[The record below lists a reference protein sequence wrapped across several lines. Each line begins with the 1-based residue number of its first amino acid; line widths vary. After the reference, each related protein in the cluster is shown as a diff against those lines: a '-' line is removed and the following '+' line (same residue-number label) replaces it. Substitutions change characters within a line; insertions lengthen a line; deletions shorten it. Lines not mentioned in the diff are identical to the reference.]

1 MMNTFATPNANEM
14 HAIKSAIANNISLFQ
29 SRASA
34 IEVNSLYQKSHLCKV
49 CAEFWADNIA
59 QVRFRLE
66 DRDGKPVDPKG
77 KDADPLAK
85 MLDSSKFKTMM
96 RETEITMRFF
106 GRSLSRRIQNEYAVP
121 YALSWINPLLFHE
134 DVSPMEGL
142 KGFYIYE
149 RPKQDGQRMYYDLD
163 EVVFFREFA
172 FDNIADG
179 VSSAEVV
186 ASAAMAGVEVSTTE
200 LAFFQNMAMPAAMIM
215 PADDT
220 MMGRNAKEVP
230 ALVRF
235 LKSRFQGASNAGKTL
250 VTAARWTLIQLQSP
264 WKDLDMGAQKDSIH
278 KDVAI
283 AFQLAVEFISL
294 QGNGDNLEE
303 LIQIWLDRQFRPR
316 TLRYADFLTDQLCTD
331 HPVYDGYKIIADIS
345 ELVRGDEMARFDI
358 ISKQAK
364 GSFMTIDEAQ
374 RRMNLP
380 VLEETK
386 NMIWIGDILVPL
398 KEAENF
404 WKTMITRQLLD
415 ENGNPVVPTPPQGQ
429 VEGPNTHANDGET
442 PSVQVDSA
450 GERIEKRLDGVKET
464 PKIEQP
470 RASMVDAEES
480 KASKSAFL
488 EDVIIGD
495 DVWKELNVMSR
506 KAAKSQVFIPNRT
519 TPDLWTYAQQM
530 AGQGK
535 GHDDILQAVKALY
548 IEQKE
553 QNHV

>member
-1 MMNTFATPNANEM
+1 MTINTFVTPTHEQM
-14 HAIKSAIANNISLFQ
+14 YSIKSALASNIALFQ
-29 SRASA
+29 SRASS

-77 KDADPLAK
+77 KDADPLAV
-85 MLDSSKFKTMM
+85 MLESSKFKTMM

-106 GRSLSRRIQNEYAVP
+106 GRSLSRRVQNVHGVP
-121 YALSWINPLLFHE
+121 YSLSWINPLLFTE
-134 DVSPMEGL
+134 DVSSEEGL

-149 RPKQDGQRMYYDLD
+149 RPKQQGRKTHYDLD

-179 VSSAEVV
+179 ISSAEVV
-186 ASAAMAGVEVSTTE
+186 ASSAMAGVEVSTTE
-200 LAFFQNMAMPAAMIM
+200 LAFFQNMAIPAALIM
-215 PADDT
+215 PAEDALI
-220 MMGRNAKEVP
+220 GRNAKEVP

-250 VTAARWTLIQLQSP
+250 VTAARWSVMQLQSP
-264 WKDLDMGAQKDSIH
+264 WKDLDMGAQKASIRE
-278 KDVAI
+278 DVAI
-283 AFQLAVEFISL
+283 AFNLAVEFISL
-294 QGNGDNLEE
+294 QGNGDGLEAM
-303 LIQIWLDRQFRPR
+303 IQIWLDRWFRPR
-316 TLRYADFLTDQLCTD
+316 TLRYADFLTEQLCTD
-331 HPVYDGYKIIADIS
+331 NPVYDGYKIVADIS

-386 NMIWIGDILVPL
+386 NMIWIGDILVPIV
-398 KEAENF
+398 EAQHF

-415 ENGNPVVPTPPQGQ
+415 ADGNPIVKEPQQQIGD
-429 VEGPNTHANDGET
+429 ENTHANDGET
-442 PSVQVDSA
+442 PSIKVDSA
-450 GERIEKRLDGVKET
+450 GERIDKRLDGAKET
-464 PKIEQP
+464 PKIERP
-470 RASMVDAEES
+470 RASMVDKEEN
-480 KASKSAFL
+480 KASKSAYI
-488 EDVIIGD
+488 EDVVIGD

-506 KAAKSQVFIPNRT
+506 KAAKGQVFVPDRT
-519 TPDLWTYAQQM
+519 TPDLWAYARLL
-530 AGQGK
+530 AEGGN
-535 GHDDILQAVKALY
+535 GHDAILNAVKAQYL
-548 IEQKE
+548 EQKG

>member
-1 MMNTFATPNANEM
+1 
-14 HAIKSAIANNISLFQ
+14 LFQ
-29 SRASA
+29 SRASS

-85 MLDSSKFKTMM
+85 LLDSSKFKTMM

-106 GRSLSRRIQNEYAVP
+106 GRSLSRRVQNVNGVP

-134 DVSPMEGL
+134 NASPTEGL

-149 RPKQDGQRMYYDLD
+149 RPKQEGSRMLYDLD

-186 ASAAMAGVEVSTTE
+186 ASSAMAGVEVSTTE
-200 LAFFQNMAMPAAMIM
+200 LAFFQNMAIPSALIM
-215 PADDT
+215 PDDDS
-220 MMGRNAKEVP
+220 MIGRNAKEVP

-250 VTAARWTLIQLQSP
+250 VTAARWKVMQLQAP
-264 WKDLDMGAQKDSIH
+264 WRDLDMAGQKASIH

-316 TLRYADFLTDQLCTD
+316 TLRYADFLTDQLCVD

-380 VLEETK
+380 VLKETT

-398 KEAENF
+398 AEAQNF

-415 ENGNPVVPTPPQGQ
+415 ENGNPVVPQPPQGQ
-429 VEGPNTHANDGET
+429 VDGPNTHANDGET
-442 PSVQVDSA
+442 PSVKVDSA
-450 GERIEKRLDGVKET
+450 GERIDKRLDGAKET

-470 RASMVDAEES
+470 RASMVDKEES
-480 KASKSAFL
+480 KASKSAYV
-488 EDVIIGD
+488 EDVVIGD

-506 KAAKSQVFIPNRT
+506 KAAKGQVFVPNQT
-519 TPDLWTYAQQM
+519 TPDLWAYARLL
-530 AGQGK
+530 ADGGN
-535 GHDDILQAVKALY
+535 GHDAILNAVKAQYL
-548 IEQKE
+548 EQKG
-553 QNHV
+553 